1 MSIPA
6 RVHFCWIGPQ
16 LSWAYAFALLSA
28 AAQSGMD
35 EVVLHHTDELEEGA
49 VLTALRSTA
58 GMRLE
63 RIDARDLLAEAGAR
77 LGLSGVLAA
86 DSKFEPLDVQEP
98 SLRLD
103 QLDRLRK
110 LEYSG
115 SHRNIF
121 VAGAPPLPKPG
132 GEAAADARPFIGP
145 KLPPPPPPLQIPAEF
160 FGYASQ
166 PTSGKRVAFFTSG
179 DDVLVVAEGDK
190 FLNSFRLI
198 HIGNESADVEEISSG
213 RHATVQLVQPPDQ
226 GSATP

>member
-1 MSIPA
+1 MSQ
-6 RVHFCWIGPQ
+6 RTQ
-16 LSWAYAFALLSA
+16 LYVLAGL
-28 AAQSGMD
+28 
-35 EVVLHHTDELEEGA
+35 VVLLVVITYFYFFRTS
-49 VLTALRSTA
+49 VP
-58 GMRLE
+58 
-63 RIDARDLLAEAGAR
+63 
-77 LGLSGVLAA
+77 GLSGVLAA

-132 GEAAADARPFIGP
+132 GEASADARPFIGP

-166 PTSGKRVAFFTSG
+166 PASGKRVAFFTSG

-190 FLNSFRLI
+190 FLNTFRLI